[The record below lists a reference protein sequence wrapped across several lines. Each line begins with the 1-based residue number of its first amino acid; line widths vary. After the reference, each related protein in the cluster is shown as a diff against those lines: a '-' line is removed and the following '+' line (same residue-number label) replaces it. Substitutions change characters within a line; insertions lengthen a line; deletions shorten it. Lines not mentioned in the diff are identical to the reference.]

1 MKNLCCSSPQT
12 PLFFFFTR
20 ARSDPAMCRSAAAP
34 IVVSLLIG
42 LIDSSRSLLLSIKS
56 CDMGGGGRVLLSCQ
70 WTQQRGLGPS
80 ICTGAPGKAAFC
92 GGTCQRGG
100 DWSTGGE
107 PQKKRIR
114 GCSVQ
119 KLCTKLVSIGMFCYF
134 VKLKKKWGFNTSLTL
149 LTCSV
154 EVFFFFKCKIVR
166 ADNF

>member
-42 LIDSSRSLLLSIKS
+42 LIDSRSLLLSIKS

-134 VKLKKKWGFNTSLTL
+134 N
-149 LTCSV
+149 
-154 EVFFFFKCKIVR
+154 
-166 ADNF
+166 